1 MGKVLVVELEAK
13 TGKAEKNLQDVAD
26 AFDELNKEVT
36 KTNKNT
42 VSGLKDTEKGLE
54 SVSNGAKSTS
64 KGLKGISIA
73 WKAIGFGAI
82 LGILKKFGDLL
93 MENQQIADAV
103 NGVFE
108 AMGIVVKQIT
118 TAFANTFKTV
128 SEATGGFDALGK
140 VLGGALTI
148 AINSV
153 VGVVQGLVLGVKKA
167 QLAWEE
173 SFFGDKDPETIK
185 RLQTD
190 IEEVGNKLDETGNKI
205 KNGGKQIADNFG
217 EAISEVGELAT
228 GVTKAVSNSIK
239 EIDVKSALADGKRL
253 VASKNNFERLA
264 QQQQRLV
271 EQYDLQA
278 ERLRQI
284 RDDESKSTEER
295 IKANN
300 ELGQVLLDQNAAEKK
315 TVQARIDAL
324 LLEQRLKGK
333 SIELSNEIFE
343 LQTEML
349 AIDAK
354 VAGFESEQQTNK
366 NSLLREEVDLK
377 NELALIG
384 KTESEKEIA
393 DATAEYEAKKL
404 LIEQQITDETERKRY
419 LEALEKEHLT
429 NVQTI
434 KDEAQAEE
442 DEKDRER
449 KEKKAE
455 ENAEIVQKE
464 IELEQSRVEAKE
476 QALDQISNIFGA
488 ESNMGKAALIAKQL
502 LAAKEMLIDLGVIK
516 SKATKTIVT
525 ANMDAAKSGTAIA
538 TGAAET
544 AKIGFPQNIPMLIGY
559 AATAAGIFSSIKSAL
574 STTKNVAGK
583 YGGGGGSANLS
594 NPPTATASVPPAF
607 NVVGASDTNQLADA
621 IGGQSQEPVRA
632 FVVSNDVTTAQSM
645 DRNIVDGAS
654 I

>member
-13 TGKAEKNLQDVAD
+13 TGKAEKNLQDVAN

-64 KGLKGISIA
+64 KGLKGISTA

-93 MENQQIADAV
+93 MENQQIANTV
-103 NGVFE
+103 NAVFE

-118 TAFANTFKTV
+118 TAFANTFKRV

-295 IKANN
+295 IKAND
-300 ELGQVLLDQNAAEKK
+300 ELGQVLLEQNAAEKK

-384 KTESEKEIA
+384 KTESEREIA

-464 IELEQSRVEAKE
+464 IELEKSRVEAKE

-583 YGGGGGSANLS
+583 YGSGGGSANLL